1 MGARVYDPATRA
13 FLSADPLEPVTGA
26 VWAANP
32 YSYAGND
39 PVGSVDPLGLRPV
52 SEEDLRAYQQASN
65 GMLQNAAS
73 AVTGW
78 VKDNW
83 EYIAAGAM
91 VVAGVAVMC
100 TGVGGPIGAAMMA
113 GALTSAGGSI
123 WSQKSANGS
132 VDWGTV
138 LRDGAVGAATGLIGG
153 GASAAAAKATAG
165 MTSCLGKNIVSG
177 AVEGAID
184 GGASNGLQY
193 LTSGQPITPA
203 GFARAVGEGAG
214 EGAIGGGAGGALS
227 KVTGVSRY
235 GCFTPDTPVV
245 MADSSTKP
253 ISQVEVGEQVLA
265 HDPATGEDVPATVE
279 QTFTHDNVPT
289 LRVTTTNGTV
299 ETTATHPFYVE
310 DRGYTPASE
319 LHEGDTFHT
328 PDGQVTQVVSVQAT
342 GRVETVHNL
351 AIGGLHN
358 YHVVTD
364 TGQAILVH
372 NQARK
377 SCDPVER
384 YEVGTYDDLKAR
396 SVTGDGLDIH
406 HVPQAHA
413 AEQVID
419 GYDRK
424 TGTAIALPREE
435 HAVIPTKKGKVDCTP
450 EQQLTNDINDLKKHT
465 QAPSSAIQDIE
476 ERARAK
482 YGIGGS

>member
-1 MGARVYDPATRA
+1 M

-26 VWAANP
+26 AWAANP

-39 PVGSVDPLGLRPV
+39 PVGSADPLGLRPV

-65 GMLQNAAS
+65 GMLQNAAG

-78 VKDNW
+78 VSENW

-91 VVAGVAVMC
+91 VVAGFAVMC

-123 WSQKSANGS
+123 WSQKSSNGS

-138 LRDGAVGAATGLIGG
+138 LRDGAVGAATRLIGG

-165 MTSCLGKNIVSG
+165 MANCLGKNIVSG

-193 LTSGQPITPA
+193 LTSGQPITVA

-214 EGAIGGGAGGALS
+214 EGALGGGASGALS

-235 GCFTPDTPVV
+235 GCFTADTPVV
-245 MADSSTKP
+245 MADGTTKR
-253 ISQVEVGEQVLA
+253 IDQVEVGEEVLA

-279 QTFTHDNVPT
+279 RTFVHENVPT
-289 LRVTTTNGTV
+289 LRVTTTEGCV

-310 DRGYTPASE
+310 GRGYTPADQ
-319 LHEGDTFHT
+319 LHEGDTLHT
-328 PDGQVTQVVSVQAT
+328 PDGQTVQVVSVQAT
-342 GRVETVHNL
+342 GHTQTVHNL

-358 YHVVTD
+358 YHVATN
-364 TGQAILVH
+364 TGQPILVH
-372 NQARK
+372 NQTKK
-377 SCDPVER
+377 SCDPVEP

-424 TGTAIALPREE
+424 TGTAIALPRKE
-435 HAVIPTKKGKVDCTP
+435 HAAIPTKKGIIDCTP
-450 EQQLTNDINDLKKHT
+450 EQQLTNDINDLRKHT
-465 QAPSSAIQDIE
+465 QAPSSAVQEIE
-476 ERARAK
+476 DRARAK
-482 YGIGGS
+482 YGIGGN